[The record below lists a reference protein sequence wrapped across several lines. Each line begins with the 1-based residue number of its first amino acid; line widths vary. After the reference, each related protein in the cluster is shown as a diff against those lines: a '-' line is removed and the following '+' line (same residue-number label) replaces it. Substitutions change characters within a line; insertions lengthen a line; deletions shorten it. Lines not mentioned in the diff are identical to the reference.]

1 MAKIDIAIPNYQY
14 GQYIRDC
21 VKSVLQQG
29 VSDLRV
35 LIIDNASTDD
45 SVDVARSLMKIDPRI
60 SLRVHEK
67 NLGMHA
73 SCNEAADWAS
83 GKYFLILCADDILAP
98 DFLRRSIDLMDQNPR
113 ASFCYGFEVPFKTKE
128 PLPQLPR
135 RPQCTARI
143 ERGVDFIEARY
154 LEAERRISCGTVLVR
169 TDMQKLAGH
178 YRAELDLTHDLE
190 ILLRL
195 AIIGDVIFSNDVH
208 AYRRLHSTN
217 YSSPLQ
223 SERTN
228 ELVLRAAALTS
239 FINGEGRALAD
250 AAALH
255 KRMEKRLAARA
266 YWWGVR
272 DLFEGRW
279 HDAATCLRYAVG
291 LSPLTAILPPIDF
304 LFRSEGPIV
313 RQFARTESL
322 AVHESWSARG

>member
-14 GQYIRDC
+14 GEYIPDC
-21 VKSVLQQG
+21 IKSVLQQG

-45 SVDVARSLMKIDPRI
+45 SVDVARSLIEIDPRI

-73 SCNEAADWAS
+73 SLNEAVDWAS
-83 GKYFLILCADDILAP
+83 GKYFLILCADDILTP
-98 DFLRRSIDLMDQNPR
+98 GFLQRSIELMDQNPR
-113 ASFCYGFEVPFKTKE
+113 TSFCYGSEVPFKTKD
-128 PLPQLPR
+128 PLPKLPQLTQP
-135 RPQCTARI
+135 TARI

-178 YRAELDLTHDLE
+178 YRAELGVTTDLE
-190 ILLRL
+190 LLLRL
-195 AIIGDVIFSNDVH
+195 ALFGDVIFSNGVH
-208 AYRRLHSTN
+208 AYRRLHSLN
-217 YSSPLQ
+217 YSSPMQ
-223 SERTN
+223 SDRTN
-228 ELVLRAAALTS
+228 ELVLRAAALRS
-239 FINGEGRALAD
+239 FINGEGRSLAN

-255 KRMEKRLAARA
+255 KRMKKRLAARA

-272 DLFEGRW
+272 DLFERRW

-291 LSPLTAILPPIDF
+291 LSPLTTIVPPFDF
-304 LFRSEGPIV
+304 LFRAEGPIV
-313 RQFARTESL
+313 RQFSRT
-322 AVHESWSARG
+322 A